1 MKFKQWA
8 YRSVTAVALACL
20 YLASAAT
27 AAPRGDGEFLVD
39 VDWLTAHQR
48 DDNLRIVDIR
58 PAADYRAGHIPGAVN
73 VEAALLFDKGKRE
86 GYVATLEEVR
96 KVFSANGIDNERSII
111 LYDEGSF
118 FNAGRAFWIFE
129 LYGLT
134 HVGILDGGIAAW
146 HKRGQAMSQE
156 PTRVP
161 VSNYQP
167 RVRSN
172 RLATKFITT
181 LAIQNPNV
189 EIVDARPPE
198 QYQGLESKADR
209 AGHIPSAVNI
219 PSNDSF
225 VESDGVKLMKPRV
238 ELANF
243 YSRLDRDKKVIT
255 YCNRG
260 RDAAVA
266 YFNLRRFG
274 YDTSVF
280 DGSWHEWANDPSL
293 PIEIGK

>member
-1 MKFKQWA
+1 MMFKQWIHH
-8 YRSVTAVALACL
+8 RVTALALVCL
-20 YLASAAT
+20 CFASAGA
-27 AAPRGDGEFLVD
+27 AAPRSDGDFLVD
-39 VDWLTAHQR
+39 VDWLIAHQR
-48 DDNLRIVDIR
+48 DDKLRIVDIR
-58 PAADYRAGHIPGAVN
+58 PAADYQAGHIPGAVN

-86 GYVATLEEVR
+86 GYVATLDEVR
-96 KVFSANGIDNERSII
+96 RAFSENGIDDERAII

-146 HKRGQAMSQE
+146 HKHGLAMSQE
-156 PTRVP
+156 STRVP
-161 VSNYQP
+161 VSSYQP

-189 EIVDARPPE
+189 EIVDARTPE
-198 QYQGLESKADR
+198 EYQGLASKANR
-209 AGHIPSAVNI
+209 AGHIPTAINI
-219 PSNDSF
+219 PSEDSF
-225 VESDGVKLMKPRV
+225 IESDGIKLMKPTV
-238 ELANF
+238 DLANL
-243 YSRLDRDKKVIT
+243 YARLDRDKKVIS

-260 RDAAVA
+260 RHAAVA

-274 YDTSVF
+274 YDTAVF
-280 DGSWHEWANDPSL
+280 EGSWQEWGNDPSL
-293 PIEIGK
+293 PIETGK